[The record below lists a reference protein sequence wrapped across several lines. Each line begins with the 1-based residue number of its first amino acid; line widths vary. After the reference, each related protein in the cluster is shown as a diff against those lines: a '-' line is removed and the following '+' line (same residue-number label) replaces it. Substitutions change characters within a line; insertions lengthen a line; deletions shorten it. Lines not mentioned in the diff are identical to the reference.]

1 MLPSDLLSPGTNFTL
16 GDKLQALI
24 IIVCGLTIAYDY
36 ELKRENIQLVDF
48 SQLQHGLDEL
58 VHTPLQALQDL
69 SSEFSKV
76 GQVIE
81 RDLEIIEMDVEQL
94 TALSTQEEREDRII
108 DMLISDYIDDDV
120 EAGLVKAFGKPVID
134 WLLQVLMPSG

>member
-48 SQLQHGLDEL
+48 SQLQHSLDEL

-76 GQVIE
+76 G
-81 RDLEIIEMDVEQL
+81 
-94 TALSTQEEREDRII
+94 
-108 DMLISDYIDDDV
+108 
-120 EAGLVKAFGKPVID
+120 
-134 WLLQVLMPSG
+134 